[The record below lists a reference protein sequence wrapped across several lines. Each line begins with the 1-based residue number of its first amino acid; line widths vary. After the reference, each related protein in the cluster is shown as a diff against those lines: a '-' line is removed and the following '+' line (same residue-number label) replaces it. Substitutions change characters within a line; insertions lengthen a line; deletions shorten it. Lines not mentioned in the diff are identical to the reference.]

1 MLSIGIDLDI
11 EIDLFG
17 STRIAGQRGGEVRM
31 TMITFSKSYC
41 SNDDV
46 ILSNNDVNIRA
57 PSYSFA
63 QLYHQC
69 VSMWPLPF

>member
-1 MLSIGIDLDI
+1 MHK
-11 EIDLFG
+11 
-17 STRIAGQRGGEVRM
+17 GGVGVRM

-57 PSYSFA
+57 PKPPFV
-63 QLYHQC
+63 QLCIELSLLLLEMDLSPYFC
-69 VSMWPLPF
+69 PGALN